1 MTSVF
6 DGHNDALTSKTH
18 ARLPARREGGGPD
31 LPRMRA
37 GGMRGGI
44 FAVFTSS
51 PGEDTHSMVFG
62 SVDDAPGGVLS
73 EPLAEPVSYEV
84 AAGGALTAA
93 RRPLRPQRAGGA

>member
-1 MTSVF
+1 MIPVF

-18 ARLPARREGGGPD
+18 AQLAGGRPDGDLD

-51 PGEDTHSMVFG
+51 PGEDDHAMVFG

-73 EPLAEPVSYEV
+73 NRSPSRSPTRS
-84 AAGGALTAA
+84 
-93 RRPLRPQRAGGA
+93 RRPTRWRRRGGSSRSSGRGS

>member
-1 MTSVF
+1 MIPVF

-18 ARLPARREGGGPD
+18 ARLAAGREDGDLD

-62 SVDDAPGGVLS
+62 SVDDAP
-73 EPLAEPVSYEV
+73 
-84 AAGGALTAA
+84 AASSPNRSPA
-93 RRPLRPQRAGGA
+93 RSPTRPRRRTR